1 MAIKKSASSA
11 AKKNGRTGDGKA
23 ALARPRPAK
32 GPGAPRDN
40 GSGLTI
46 VGIAGSAGAL
56 AALQSFFSALPAE
69 TGMAFVVITHLAP
82 EHESHMA
89 PLLQQHTR
97 MTVMQVSRRM
107 AVKPDHVYVIPPGK
121 NILISD
127 SHVDVAEFAEPRSQ
141 RGPIDFFF
149 RTLARSHDEA
159 VAIILSGG
167 GTDGSVG
174 GKEVKEEGGLLLVQD
189 PEEAEYA
196 SMPNA
201 AIATGLVDVVLRVR
215 ELADTVV
222 KYAQQAPAQPS
233 DDEVLDEE
241 GSGIIQNIL
250 GQVQRR
256 TKHDFSQYKRS
267 TVLRRVRRLM
277 LLNGQPTL
285 EAYLEHLRTHP
296 SESFALLNDLLI
308 GVTNFFRDHEA
319 WAALKK
325 EVIPQIF
332 KKKDPAEPIRV
343 WSVGC
348 ASGEEAY
355 SLAILFQEVAS
366 ELEEIR
372 PIQIFASDIDEDSL
386 GRARQGL
393 YPAAIEADVSEE
405 RLER

>member
-174 GKEVKEEGGLLLVQD
+174 VKDVKEEGGLLMVQD

-201 AIATGLVDVVLRVR
+201 AIATGLVDVVLPARS
-215 ELADTVV
+215 LAD
-222 KYAQQAPAQPS
+222 KLMQYARHLPHLPLETETP
-233 DDEVLDEE
+233 DEHEWA
-241 GSGIIQNIL
+241 IIQDIL
-250 GQVQRR
+250 LQMQRR
-256 TKHDFSQYKRS
+256 TKH
-267 TVLRRVRRLM
+267 
-277 LLNGQPTL
+277 
-285 EAYLEHLRTHP
+285 
-296 SESFALLNDLLI
+296 
-308 GVTNFFRDHEA
+308 
-319 WAALKK
+319 
-325 EVIPQIF
+325 
-332 KKKDPAEPIRV
+332 
-343 WSVGC
+343 
-348 ASGEEAY
+348 
-355 SLAILFQEVAS
+355 
-366 ELEEIR
+366 
-372 PIQIFASDIDEDSL
+372 
-386 GRARQGL
+386 
-393 YPAAIEADVSEE
+393 
-405 RLER
+405 